1 MTAPGAPDRRRFAV
15 VSGGG
20 TGIGRACA
28 AALAADG
35 LDVVLLG
42 RREDVLADAVAALDG
57 GPGGGTVTAARCDVS
72 DPADVARWTAQVRS
86 SRDVVDVVVANA
98 GAPARRTAPAAP
110 LEEVAETWDAA
121 WRANVLSAVL
131 LTTALTPLLAR
142 PGGRVV
148 LVGSRAAATGGS
160 TPAYVAAKA
169 ALDGWV
175 LSLAAVLAPEGITA
189 NVIAPGFIEGT
200 ELVAGR
206 IPPERHAAL
215 LAGIAAGRPGRPEE
229 VAEVVRFLAAPAA
242 SYVNGQV
249 LGVDGGVRPPG
260 L

>member
-1 MTAPGAPDRRRFAV
+1 MSGFGTPDRRRLAV

-28 AALAADG
+28 AGLAEDG
-35 LDVVLLG
+35 FDVVLLG
-42 RREDVLADAVAALDG
+42 RRADVLHATAAELTAR
-57 GPGGGTVTAARCDVS
+57 PGAGTVTAARCDVA
-72 DPADVARWTAQVRS
+72 DPDEVARWTATLGPA
-86 SRDVVDVVVANA
+86 VVDVVVNNA
-98 GAPARRTAPAAP
+98 GAPARRTGPAAP
-110 LEEVAETWDAA
+110 LADVAQAWEAA

-131 LTTALTPLLAR
+131 LTTALAPLLLR

-148 LVGSRAAATGGS
+148 LVGSRAALTGGS

-169 ALDGWV
+169 ALQGWV
-175 LSLAAVLAPEGITA
+175 LSLAATLGPEGVTA
-189 NVIAPGFIEGT
+189 NLVAPGYTEGT

-215 LAGIAAGRPGRPEE
+215 LAGTAAGRPGRPDE
-229 VAEVVRFLAAPAA
+229 VAAVVRFLAGPTAG
-242 SYVNGQV
+242 YVNGQV

-260 L
+260 M

>member
-1 MTAPGAPDRRRFAV
+1 V

-42 RREDVLADAVAALDG
+42 RREDVLADAVATLDG
-57 GPGGGTVTAARCDVS
+57 GPGGRVTAARCDVS
-72 DPADVARWTAQVRS
+72 DPDDVARWTAQLRT
-86 SRDVVDVVVANA
+86 DEVVDVLVANA
-98 GAPARRTAPAAP
+98 GAPARRTAPGAP
-110 LEEVAETWDAA
+110 LGEVAETWDAA

-131 LTTALTPLLAR
+131 LVTALTPRLAR

-160 TPAYVAAKA
+160 TPAYVAAKS
-169 ALDGWV
+169 ALHGWV
-175 LSLAAVLAPEGITA
+175 LSLAATLGPDGVTA
-189 NVIAPGFIEGT
+189 NVVAPGYTEGT

-206 IPPERHAAL
+206 IPPDRHAAL
-215 LAGIAAGRPGRPEE
+215 LAATAAGRPGRPEE
-229 VAEVVRFLAAPAA
+229 VAEAVRFLAGPAA

-260 L
+260 

>member
-1 MTAPGAPDRRRFAV
+1 VSGSPDRRRLAV

-28 AALAADG
+28 AALTDDG
-35 LDVVLLG
+35 FDVVLLG
-42 RREDVLADAVAALDG
+42 RRGDVLDATAAELAG
-57 GPGGGTVTAARCDVS
+57 RPGAGTVTASRCDVS
-72 DPADVARWTAQVRS
+72 DPADVTAWAATLAS
-86 SRDVVDVVVANA
+86 SAAAVDVVVNNA
-98 GAPARRTAPAAP
+98 GAPARRTGPQTP
-110 LEEVAETWDAA
+110 LADVAEAWQAA

-131 LTTALTPLLAR
+131 LTTGLTPLLAR

-148 LVGSRAAATGGS
+148 LVGSRAGLTGGS

-169 ALDGWV
+169 ALQGWV
-175 LSLAAVLAPEGITA
+175 LSLAATLGPDGITA
-189 NVIAPGFIEGT
+189 NLVAPGYTEGT

-215 LAGIAAGRPGRPEE
+215 LAGTAAGRAGQPEE
-229 VAEVVRFLAAPAA
+229 IAAVVRFLAGPAA
-242 SYVNGQV
+242 GYVNGQV

-260 L
+260 M